1 MSQGDHGAHSSSDRR
16 RHFRAGVHGGAVVH
30 GRGITKRGQI
40 TNLSLGGAL
49 IDLGEGSHEI
59 PLDHEV
65 VVELEIGGSGWV
77 AQRGHVRR
85 REARLV
91 AVVWGPITPD
101 IEDVIEDEV
110 VAAMEARRSPRVVVV
125 DPREDRRHAVAE
137 KLRAAG
143 CTSIEAATP
152 LEAIALVEQ
161 SRNHVVAVAMAET
174 LTQTGPHELVE
185 FLSESNPNIQ
195 IAMFVEEEGMG
206 PAARGSSPNV
216 RRHGTS
222 DELATALAQTLR
234 RDRDRDLP

>member
-1 MSQGDHGAHSSSDRR
+1 MSQGDQGAQTSSDRR
-16 RHFRAGVHGGAVVH
+16 RHFRAGVNGGAVVH
-30 GRGITKRGQI
+30 GRGVTRRGHI

-49 IDLGEGSHEI
+49 IDLGDATNDLSI
-59 PLDHEV
+59 DHEV

-77 AQRGHVRR
+77 AQRGHVQR
-85 REARLV
+85 REANTI
-91 AVVWGPITPD
+91 AIAWSQIGAD

-110 VAAMEARRSPRVVVV
+110 VAAMEAHRSPRVVVV
-125 DPREDRRHAVAE
+125 DSQVERRHEVAE

-143 CTSIEAATP
+143 YTSIEAATP

-161 SRNHVVAVAMAET
+161 QRNHVAAVAVADT

-185 FLSESNPNIQ
+185 FLTESNPHIQ
-195 IAMFVEEEGMG
+195 IALFLEEANEA

-222 DELATALAQTLR
+222 DELAMALSQTLKR
-234 RDRDRDLP
+234 ERP